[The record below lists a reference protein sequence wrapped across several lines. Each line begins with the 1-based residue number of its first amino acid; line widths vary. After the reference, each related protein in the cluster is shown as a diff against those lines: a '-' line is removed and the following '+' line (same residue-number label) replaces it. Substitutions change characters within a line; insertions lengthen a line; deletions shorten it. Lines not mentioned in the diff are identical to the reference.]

1 MLQPDRRL
9 ATKPISE
16 STEEIP
22 EVMNRRGFSFFDS

>member
-1 MLQPDRRL
+1 MQPDCKL

-22 EVMNRRGFSFFDS
+22 VVVNRLWLSFLDF